1 MELFLTMDSV
11 SILVQVPSIRIN
23 RLEYVQILAQMD
35 CGPIPQPTDVLGIAR
50 LDGSDSP
57 QVPILDSAYKR

>member
-23 RLEYVQILAQMD
+23 RLEYVQIIVQMVY
-35 CGPIPQPTDVLGIAR
+35 GPIRQPTGALGIAR